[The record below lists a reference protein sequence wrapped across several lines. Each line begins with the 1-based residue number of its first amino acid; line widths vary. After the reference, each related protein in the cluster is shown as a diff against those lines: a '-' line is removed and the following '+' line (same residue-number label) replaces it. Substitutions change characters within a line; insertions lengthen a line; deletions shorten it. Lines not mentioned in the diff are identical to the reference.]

1 MIRAIALDDEPP
13 ALRVITRFCE
23 QIDFI
28 DLQKTFSRTDQ
39 ALTYLEQ
46 FPVDLLFLDIN
57 MPSMSGI
64 DFYKAVGPLSQ
75 PQQTV
80 TTDRMVIFT
89 TAHAEH
95 AVEGFNLNAVDY
107 LLKPFTFERF
117 LQAANRASD
126 YYQFL
131 HAPVQTKH
139 TYIYIRADYRLYKIA
154 LADILFIE
162 GLDDYLKIHVQN
174 SKPVVTR
181 MTMKAILQ
189 KIDETDDKGEGF
201 IRVHRSFIV
210 PVSRIEA
217 IKNKTVLVAGQELPI
232 GASYEADFQKRFAT

>member
-39 ALTYLEQ
+39 ALAYLEQ
-46 FPVDLLFLDIN
+46 VPVDLLFLDIN

-64 DFYKAVGPLSQ
+64 EFYKAIPKQ
-75 PQQTV
+75 DAA
-80 TTDRMVIFT
+80 TDRMVIFT

-131 HAPVQTKH
+131 NAPASTKP

-162 GLDDYLKIHVQN
+162 GLDDYLKIHLQH
-174 SKPVVTR
+174 SKPVVAR
-181 MTMKAILQ
+181 MTMKAMLQ
-189 KIDETDDKGEGF
+189 KLAETGDGGEGF
-201 IRVHRSFIV
+201 IRIHRSYIV

-217 IKNKTVLVAGQELPI
+217 VRNKTLLVAGREIAI
-232 GASYEADFQKRFAT
+232 GASYEADFLKRFTP

>member
-64 DFYKAVGPLSQ
+64 EFYKSIPHQA
-75 PQQTV
+75 
-80 TTDRMVIFT
+80 MVIFT

-107 LLKPFTFERF
+107 LLKPFTFDRF

-131 HAPVQTKH
+131 HAPTQIKP
-139 TYIYIRADYRLYKIA
+139 TYVYIRADYRLYKIS

-162 GLDDYLKIHVQN
+162 GLDDYLKIHIQN
-174 SKPVVTR
+174 SRPVVTR
-181 MTMKAILQ
+181 MTMKTILQ
-189 KIDETDDKGEGF
+189 KLEETDDKTEGF
-201 IRVHRSFIV
+201 IRVHRSYIV
-210 PVSRIEA
+210 PISRIEA
-217 IKNKTVLVAGQELPI
+217 IKNKTVLVAGQEIPI
-232 GASYEADFQKRFAT
+232 GASYDADFQKRFPI

>member
-28 DLQKTFSRTDQ
+28 DLQKTFYRADQ
-39 ALTYLEQ
+39 ALVYLEQ
-46 FPVDLLFLDIN
+46 YPTDLLFLDIN

-64 DFYKAVGPLSQ
+64 DFYRAIGPSSKAQPL
-75 PQQTV
+75 
-80 TTDRMVIFT
+80 MVIFT
-89 TAHAEH
+89 TAHAEY

-131 HAPVQTKH
+131 SAPSLAKP
-139 TYIYIRADYRLYKIA
+139 TYIHVRAYYRLYKLD
-154 LADILFIE
+154 LADIVFIE
-162 GLDDYLKIHVQN
+162 GLDDYLKIHLRS
-174 SKPVVTR
+174 SKPVVAR
-181 MTMKAILQ
+181 MTMKTMLEKLA
-189 KIDETDDKGEGF
+189 ETGDGGERF
-201 IRVHRSFIV
+201 IRVHRSYIV
-210 PVSRIEA
+210 PIDRIEA
-217 IKNKTVLVAGQELPI
+217 IRNKIILMAGQEIPS
-232 GASYEADFQKRFAT
+232 GASYEADFFKRFTS

>member
-1 MIRAIALDDEPP
+1 MIRAIALDDEPL

-39 ALTYLEQ
+39 ALTYLKQ
-46 FPVDLLFLDIN
+46 FPIDLLFLDIN

-64 DFYKAVGPLSQ
+64 EFYKTIPRQDVA
-75 PQQTV
+75 
-80 TTDRMVIFT
+80 TDRMVIFT
-89 TAHAEH
+89 TAHAEY

-131 HAPVQTKH
+131 TAPAQTKP

-154 LADILFIE
+154 LADILYIE
-162 GLDDYLKIHVQN
+162 GLDDYLKIHVQS
-174 SKPVVTR
+174 SKPIVTR
-181 MTMKAILQ
+181 MTMKTILQ
-189 KIDETDDKGEGF
+189 KLAETDNGGEGF
-201 IRVHRSFIV
+201 IRVHRSFII
-210 PVSRIEA
+210 PVSRIDA
-217 IKNKTVLVAGQELPI
+217 IKNKVVLVAGQEIPI
-232 GASYEADFQKRFAT
+232 GASYEADFQKRFTF